1 MQFPDWIIFI
11 ATILMISISALQS
24 SKDDVMS
31 AFTGNNSELFKNKK
45 VQGPDVFFNRAMMI
59 ISILFFAMI
68 LWSNNIDRFYM

>member
-11 ATILMISISALQS
+11 ATILMIGISALQS
-24 SKDDVMS
+24 SKEDVMS

-45 VQGPDVFFNRAMMI
+45 VQGPDVFFNRAMLI

-68 LWSNNIDRFYM
+68 LWSNSFDRFFM

>member
-1 MQFPDWIIFI
+1 MQFPDWVIFI
-11 ATILMISISALQS
+11 ASILMIGISALQS

-45 VQGPDVFFNRAMMI
+45 VQGPDVFFNRAMLI

-68 LWSNNIDRFYM
+68 LWSNNIDRFFM